1 MEALNKDKISH
12 KGKIIRKYSL
22 ELKKEVIT
30 YAEIH
35 GNRPASRQFQVD
47 ERRIR
52 EWRTKK
58 SEIERQAK
66 DATQKGKQRS
76 KLRGGGRKPFSPKLE
91 KVLLEWTENRR
102 ARVSCKLIMKKAE
115 IAYRDMK
122 KSNDMDGEVDF
133 KVSRGWLT
141 RFMRRN
147 GLSSKRKSSVA
158 QQLGPSDSL

>member
-1 MEALNKDKISH
+1 MEALNKDEISH

-58 SEIERQAK
+58 SEIESQAK
-66 DATQKGKQRS
+66 NVTQKGKQRS

-115 IAYRDMK
+115 IAYRDIK
-122 KSNDMDGEVDF
+122 KSNNMDGEDF
-133 KVSRGWLT
+133 KASRGWLT

-147 GLSSKRKSSVA
+147 GLSLKRKSFVV
-158 QQLGPSDSL
+158 QQGPSDSL